1 MTHNIFRTFQTTTI
15 DLNNYENYK
24 ECKKINKKY
33 VNSKFVNLIYEY
45 YDIVYN
51 NFDYYN
57 TYTCEIGQC
66 YNKKYNNDDI
76 ELETTVSNDII
87 YININILTEFYDE
100 NLLLNLDLKFEDFE
114 KKIKKMIK
122 NHCEYELS
130 LDI

>member
-1 MTHNIFRTFQTTTI
+1 MNNIFYNQI
-15 DLNNYENYK
+15 
-24 ECKKINKKY
+24 KKYIGFICSSPNKKY

-100 NLLLNLDLKFEDFE
+100 NLLLNLDLTFEDFE